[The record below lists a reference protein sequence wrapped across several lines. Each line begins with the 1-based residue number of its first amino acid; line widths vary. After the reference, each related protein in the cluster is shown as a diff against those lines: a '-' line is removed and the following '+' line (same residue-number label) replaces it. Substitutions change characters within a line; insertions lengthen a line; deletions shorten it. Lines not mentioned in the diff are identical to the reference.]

1 MAKKKLQDKK
11 AKAKEKATAKEKHQA
26 KLFAIRRKRAE
37 REKSLL
43 ERHYR
48 DRVDPIRNQK
58 QLAKIEENL
67 EHNLDVLR
75 ALEEEYLATQKKKAN
90 LQEELEAEGYKTIEE
105 KMDALKKQSIEMVG
119 RIRAEVEVEAASE
132 KILSQLVSDDIKDVE
147 FKNKVITKNT
157 KKISEDR

>member
-1 MAKKKLQDKK
+1 
-11 AKAKEKATAKEKHQA
+11 
-26 KLFAIRRKRAE
+26 
-37 REKSLL
+37 L

-48 DRVDPIRNQK
+48 DRVEPIRNQK

-105 KMDALKKQSIEMVG
+105 KMEALKKQSMEMVG

-132 KILSQLVSDDIKDVE
+132 KIISQLVSDDIKDVE

-157 KKISEDR
+157 KKTSEDR